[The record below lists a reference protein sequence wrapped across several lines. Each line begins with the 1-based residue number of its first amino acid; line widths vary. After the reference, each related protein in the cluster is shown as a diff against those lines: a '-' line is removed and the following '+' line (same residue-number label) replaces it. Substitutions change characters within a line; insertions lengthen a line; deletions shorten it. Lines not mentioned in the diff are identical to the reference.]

1 MIEHSEEKV
10 PGHPVM
16 NTLIVTVLAISLLV
30 FSAGYS
36 YSEGKKDATRRI
48 SSNCILYGKTMLEGT
63 LYNCTPTDHTVIQC
77 ESDGKLH
84 QCERLE

>member
-1 MIEHSEEKV
+1 MSEHSEEKV

-16 NTLIVTVLAISLLV
+16 NTLIVAVAVLALV
-30 FSAGYS
+30 GGAVTGAYNG
-36 YSEGKKDATRRI
+36 GKENATRRI

-63 LYNCTPTDHTVIQC
+63 LYDCIPSDGTLVQC
-77 ESDGKLH
+77 EAAGKLH